1 MTRFPQVNPAPIRGA
16 VPEVIRVPGALIR
29 HLMGGTNS
37 QELMNA
43 FRLICSFR
51 QERTS
56 MKIAAH
62 MMVRMRPRRILGDFQ
77 PPAVGGVMNFNCGEN
92 VMIHSWFMGNIVGIP
107 TPTRIAE
114 LAPAFCDTM
123 QAPEVGQQA
132 LDDDDAWLASFASC
146 DLLRMDSGWFRC
158 ESTAFSAALYDK
170 NIRFREFVV
179 THGRFGRMPAND
191 H

>member
-1 MTRFPQVNPAPIRGA
+1 
-16 VPEVIRVPGALIR
+16 
-29 HLMGGTNS
+29 
-37 QELMNA
+37 
-43 FRLICSFR
+43 
-51 QERTS
+51 
-56 MKIAAH
+56 
-62 MMVRMRPRRILGDFQ
+62 
-77 PPAVGGVMNFNCGEN
+77 
-92 VMIHSWFMGNIVGIP
+92 MIHSWFMGNIVGIP

-123 QAPEVGQQA
+123 EAPEVGQQA